1 MDEKKKDKI
10 MIPDTQDNAA
20 DEIAASEVNETASA
34 PKKSFGR
41 KILIYIKP
49 WLNIKFLMTYGLV

>member
-1 MDEKKKDKI
+1 MDENEKNKT
-10 MIPDTQDNAA
+10 MQQVSQDNAA
-20 DEIAASEVNETASA
+20 DGIAASEVNEIASA

-49 WLNIKFLMTYGLV
+49 